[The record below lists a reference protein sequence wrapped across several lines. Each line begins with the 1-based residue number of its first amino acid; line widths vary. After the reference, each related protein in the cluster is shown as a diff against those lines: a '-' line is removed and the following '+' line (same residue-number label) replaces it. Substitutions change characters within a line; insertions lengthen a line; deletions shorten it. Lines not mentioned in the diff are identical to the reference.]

1 MEQGRSREP
10 GPAVND
16 RAVRGAFRRSFTWRT
31 LLTTLIF
38 DICGPLLTYRVLHA
52 AGTSDVVALLASGA
66 PPALGVGIAA
76 KRHHRLDVIG
86 ALVLLG
92 VVIGSTLGVLTHD
105 PRLVLLEG
113 AVPTLLFSL
122 ACLVSVALRR
132 PLMFV
137 LLQAVVGTR
146 GITASELRLLGR
158 DDATRDDF
166 RVITLGWGFG
176 FLVESLLKAAVVLSS
191 STGLALTVSKVVA
204 YPVAAV
210 LLLWTGWYLRRSRR
224 RRIRARLG
232 IPAPRRATSHKFRPR
247 PTHLQR

>member
-1 MEQGRSREP
+1 
-10 GPAVND
+10 VND
-16 RAVRGAFRRSFTWRT
+16 RAVGAALRRTFTWQT

-38 DICGPLLTYRVLHA
+38 DISGPLLTYRILRA
-52 AGTSDVVALLASGA
+52 AGASEVVALMAGGV
-66 PPALGVGIAA
+66 PPAMGVAIAA
-76 KRHHRLDVIG
+76 KRHARLDVIG

-92 VVIGSTLGVLTHD
+92 VVIGTALGLLTQD

-122 ACLVSVALRR
+122 VCLLSVLLRR

-137 LLQAVVGTR
+137 LLRAIAGTR
-146 GITASELRLLGR
+146 GITAAELRALGR
-158 DDATRDDF
+158 DSATREDF
-166 RVITLGWGFG
+166 RVITLVWGFG

-210 LLLWTGWYLRRSRR
+210 LLLWTALYLRRARR
-224 RRIRARLG
+224 RRVRLKLGVPSPRTPTARKPSQL
-232 IPAPRRATSHKFRPR
+232 A
-247 PTHLQR
+247 